1 MNKKELIETI
11 RPFHKDNVIF
21 TDLPE
26 ILNTFYMN
34 YDDLI
39 DLIYALNQFTSIDAN
54 QIKKDLD
61 DYVDT
66 IKSAIEPD
74 FKEKRENGKLNDTPF
89 KDLDFNQLNQDQILE
104 YYENILND
112 SSK

>member
-1 MNKKELIETI
+1 MNKQELTKDI
-11 RPFHKDNVIF
+11 RALHRDNVIF
-21 TDLPE
+21 ADLPE
-26 ILNTFYMN
+26 VLNTFYMN

-39 DLIYALNQFTSIDAN
+39 DLLYALNQFTSIDADR
-54 QIKKDLD
+54 IEKELD
-61 DYVDT
+61 NHVDT

-89 KDLDFNQLNQDQILE
+89 KNLDFNQLNQDQILE
-104 YYENILND
+104 YYENILNN